1 MSKDKDEF
9 LETLLN
15 ICPPGVIAVAIVAT
29 GYKVIKGL
37 LSESEEQTDNQDDK
51 ENKQ

>member
-29 GYKVIKGL
+29 GYKVIRNAL
-37 LSESEEQTDNQDDK
+37 LQIDK
-51 ENKQ
+51 NEKCQE